1 MPKEDA
7 LRKLSDPQLRGE
19 VARRRLLYIALS
31 IVVTLAALAAV
42 TSMGQSGIGIVN
54 GLATILIALA
64 NLGIVTMLFRWMSAP
79 SRERARRRRLSV
91 LKMLGA
97 DQPEDNEGEAD
108 SESVGKSERA

>member
-1 MPKEDA
+1 VPKDDA

-31 IVVTLAALAAV
+31 IVVTLAALVLV
-42 TSMGQSGIGIVN
+42 TSIGQSGIGIAG
-54 GLATILIALA
+54 GLVIILIALA
-64 NLGIVTMLFRWMSAP
+64 NLAIVVLLFRWMSAP

-97 DQPEDNEGEAD
+97 DQPEDAD
-108 SESVGKSERA
+108 SEAVQEGERV